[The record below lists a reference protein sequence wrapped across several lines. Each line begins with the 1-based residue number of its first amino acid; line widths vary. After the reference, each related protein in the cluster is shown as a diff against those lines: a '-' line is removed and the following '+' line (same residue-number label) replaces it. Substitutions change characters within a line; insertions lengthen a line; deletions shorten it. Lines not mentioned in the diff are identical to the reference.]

1 MDFADVMIFR
11 FSLRLRFWSGFRDIH
26 EGKQAQMNVAYIWQ
40 TQINLVHSTDHGT
53 WEAVKPV
60 PLKHLEHQVVHVP
73 HGLGD
78 LETRARADNG

>member
-1 MDFADVMIFR
+1 
-11 FSLRLRFWSGFRDIH
+11 
-26 EGKQAQMNVAYIWQ
+26 MNVAYIWQ